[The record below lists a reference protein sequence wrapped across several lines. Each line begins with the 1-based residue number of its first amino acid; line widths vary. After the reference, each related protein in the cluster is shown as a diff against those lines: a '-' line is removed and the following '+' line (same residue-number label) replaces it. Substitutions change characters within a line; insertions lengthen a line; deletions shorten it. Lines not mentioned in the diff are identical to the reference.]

1 MIPLADIPARTLRIL
16 SAFIAPTADNDWM
29 TVATGAIHPLALL
42 VAAVAGFALATWR
55 QRLFVA
61 IVFGVGLVPAC
72 IGFAYASTH
81 RMLMAFIAVPLAAA
95 IMLEKVP
102 PRAKWPVTL
111 LLGAWTAYASVAFY
125 FSDDFWTPRI
135 MNCGGCYDIPKERA
149 EAWMREFPER

>member
-1 MIPLADIPARTLRIL
+1 MRLRRRLAKRAAALLI
-16 SAFIAPTADNDWM
+16 
-29 TVATGAIHPLALL
+29 PLALL
-42 VAAVAGFALATWR
+42 VAAVAGCALATWR

-149 EAWMREFPER
+149 EAWMKEFPER